1 MCSSNGGIFVKMG
14 QHAAT
19 LAPAVPAEYVERLAQ
34 LQDRAPESTWAEVLE
49 VLNTELP
56 GGTTAS
62 LDFDAAPVGSASLA
76 QVHRAERRGTE
87 REGAEVAVKVQHPN
101 IQAGS
106 RRRMEGLVP
115 G

>member
-1 MCSSNGGIFVKMG
+1 MDVPFSGEDCAQLALEMCSSNGGIFVKMG

-56 GGTTAS
+56 GGAIW
-62 LDFDAAPVGSASLA
+62 
-76 QVHRAERRGTE
+76 RRWRWWRVAG
-87 REGAEVAVKVQHPN
+87 GAKN
-101 IQAGS
+101 S
-106 RRRMEGLVP
+106 
-115 G
+115 